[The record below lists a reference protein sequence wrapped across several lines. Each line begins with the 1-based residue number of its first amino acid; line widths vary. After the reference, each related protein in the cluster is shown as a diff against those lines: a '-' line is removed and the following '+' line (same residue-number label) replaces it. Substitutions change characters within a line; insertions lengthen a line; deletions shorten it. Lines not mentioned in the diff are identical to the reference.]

1 MKLRHSS
8 TFVLTALACAVI
20 GHAQTSTTTGAV
32 RGMVKAKKAGPVAG
46 AVVSARSLETGFVR
60 TVKTDGTGT
69 FVLSLLPV
77 GAYEVTVTGSGLRTG
92 RNEAVRV
99 TMAETVIIHFD
110 LDQSQ
115 ASAVVEVVDDMAKVD
130 TKAVNTTSTISE
142 ELVSVVPLNGRNF
155 TDLVQ
160 LTPGAPPNSQGYRT
174 SIEGARG
181 IMNNL
186 MIDGA
191 SYNSK
196 FNGEQRGGTRIPFAF
211 GLDSIRELQVITNP
225 FDVQY
230 GDASGGIINAITKNG
245 TNEWAGGLFTQIRP
259 GSLVANMKPVPYD
272 PNGNLNA
279 PAVLQRTFNT
289 SEYGFNLGG
298 PIIKDKLHFFVNVDY
313 MHFSQNS
320 MPSVSF
326 QTTDGTQTSFNQFW
340 GTGGMGQSVVASNA
354 GLNLLQESVTPWADD
369 EKHLTV
375 MGRLDWAVNTDHKAT
390 FRVNFQNYNAKNDIW
405 AGSIMSNRAE
415 SQNSAIKYQT
425 LSWVAEVS
433 SFVSSEILN
442 EARLQFSNERR
453 PETPNG
459 TVSTEVDLPGFYAG
473 NYYIDPRDTDESTTQ
488 IMDTLTWIRG
498 DWTFKGGIDWQLLN
512 YRNTFFQ
519 YGRGAWYFKN
529 WDAANQ
535 WFSGT
540 ITPGVSTIQYQQS
553 WSNTNGFV
561 KFGEKVLANY
571 ISAENNSLLNKRLTL
586 TAGLRYTR
594 EMYDANPNPNPKV
607 MGLDQMPDNGSF
619 DPRVGFALDLF
630 GNNRTVVR
638 GGWGLFSVTNPA
650 QNVASAFL
658 QNGQNALPYK
668 VSYSAA
674 NAGLFT
680 AGGMLSASQRI
691 DASGHILPLDP
702 NLLSGLPAGSIQLTL
717 MDPQARMSQSANTM
731 LGIEHD
737 LGSGYVVKARG
748 VYKRFTHLQYFLD
761 INLAQSDPST
771 GSYNPSIIY
780 NDSYP
785 FQNNHFNNPSGGGTR
800 PGRAIVRGRNLDLS
814 GYGSVGLSKW
824 DGYGSYKAFIVE
836 LERLSSDGFGFKSNL
851 TLSTAR
857 DNNSNERSTAQSTA
871 SNPADP
877 SDPTQ
882 QARADADIPVR
893 FVFVGYFPK
902 FYGVRSSVSLRYA
915 SGYPFTPRY
924 NGDINQDG
932 YANDP
937 ALGGRNSMRQPYQ
950 KSLDLRFN
958 RGWKISAKVKLDT
971 SIEIYNPFNW
981 ANQTTGNTTVDA
993 GLDKNGVYPF
1003 GLLNVTDKKTRE
1015 VQFKLKAMF

>member
-1 MKLRHSS
+1 MNLRYTS
-8 TFVLTALACAVI
+8 TFVLTALACAVAA
-20 GHAQTSTTTGAV
+20 HAQTSQTAGAI
-32 RGMVKAKKAGPVAG
+32 RGAVKAKKAGPVAG
-46 AVVSARSLETGFVR
+46 ATITARSLETGFVR
-60 TVKTDGTGT
+60 TAKSDAAGNFMLG
-69 FVLSLLPV
+69 LLPV
-77 GAYEVTVTGSGLRTG
+77 GAYEVTVTGNGLRTG
-92 RNEAVRV
+92 KNDAVRV
-99 TMAETVIIHFD
+99 TMSETTTVHFD
-110 LDQSQ
+110 LDQAQ
-115 ASAVVEVVDDMAKVD
+115 ASAVVEVVEDSARVD

-245 TNEWAGGLFTQIRP
+245 TNEWAGGAFTQLRP

-272 PNGNLNA
+272 VNGNLNA
-279 PAVLQRTFNT
+279 PAVLKRTYST

-298 PIIKDKLHFFVNVDY
+298 PIVKDKLHFFVNVDY

-326 QTTDGTQTSFNQFW
+326 QSSDGLQASFNQFW
-340 GTGGMGQSVVASNA
+340 GVGGMGQTVVASNA
-354 GLNLLQESVTPWADD
+354 GLNLFQESTNAWTND

-375 MGRLDWAVNTDHKAT
+375 MGRLDWTVNPQHKAT
-390 FRVNFQNYNAKNDIW
+390 FRMNFQNYNAKNDIW

-415 SQNSAIKYQT
+415 SQNSAIRYQT
-425 LSWVAEVS
+425 LSWVAEVN
-433 SFVSSEILN
+433 SFITPELLN
-442 EARLQFSNERR
+442 EGRIQFSNERR

-459 TVSTEVDLPGFYAG
+459 SVSTEIDLPGYYAG

-498 DWTFKGGIDWQLLN
+498 DWTFKAGIDWQLLN

-519 YGRGAWYFKN
+519 YGHGAWYFKN

-535 WFSGT
+535 WFSGS
-540 ITPGVSTIQYQQS
+540 IASGVSTIQYQQS

-561 KFGEKVLANY
+561 QFGEKVLANY
-571 ISAENNSLLNKRLTL
+571 LSAENSSLFNKRLTL

-607 MGLDQMPDNGSF
+607 MGLDQMPDNGAL

-630 GNNRTVVR
+630 GNNKTVVR

-658 QNGQNALPYK
+658 QNGQNTLPYK
-668 VSYSAA
+668 VSYGAA
-674 NAGLFT
+674 TAGLFT
-680 AGGMLSASQRI
+680 SGGLLSAAQRI
-691 DASGHILPLDP
+691 DASGHLLPLDQS
-702 NLLSGLPAGSIQLTL
+702 LLSGLPAGSIQLTL

-731 LGIEHD
+731 LGVEHD
-737 LGSGYVVKARG
+737 LGNGYVVKVRG
-748 VYKRFTHLQYFLD
+748 VYKHFTHLQYFED
-761 INLAQSDPST
+761 INLAQSDPAT

-780 NDSYP
+780 NDGYP

-800 PGRAIVRGRNLDLS
+800 PGRAIVRGRFIDLS
-814 GYGSVGLSKW
+814 NYGSVGLSKW
-824 DGYGSYKAFIVE
+824 DGTGSYKAFIVE
-836 LERLSSDGFGFKSNL
+836 FERLSSDGFGFKSNL
-851 TLSTAR
+851 TLSSSK
-857 DNNSNERSTAQSTA
+857 DNNSNERSTAQSAA
-871 SNPADP
+871 SNPMDP
-877 SDPTQ
+877 SNSLQ
-882 QARADADIPVR
+882 QARADSDIPVR
-893 FVFVGYFPK
+893 LVFVGYFPR
-902 FYGVRSSVSLRYA
+902 FYGIRSSVSLRYA
-915 SGYPFTPRY
+915 SGYPFTPRF
-924 NGDINQDG
+924 NGDTNQDG
-932 YANDP
+932 YLNDP
-937 ALGGRNSMRQPYQ
+937 ALGGRNSMRQPSL
-950 KSLDLRFN
+950 KNLDLRFT
-958 RGWKISAKVKLDT
+958 REWKLGAKVKLDT

-981 ANQTTGNTTVDA
+981 ANQTTSNTTVDA
-993 GLDKNGVYPF
+993 ALDKNGVYPF
-1003 GLLNVTDKKTRE
+1003 GLINVTDKKTRE
-1015 VQFKLKAMF
+1015 VQFQLRAKF